1 MLTTLFWKKVWT
13 WIKHY
18 WYWPVILVLLAF
30 SIFSGTRS
38 RDKLFNLLDK
48 QKENYEKEIKIIK
61 EASEEASKEKTSIIE
76 EYVEEIKKI
85 EKDHDI
91 KVVDLKEE
99 KQKELQSTIES
110 NKDRPEKLAKEVA
123 KILSAVYH
131 ENNR

>member
-99 KQKELQSTIES
+99 KQKELQYTIES

-123 KILSAVYH
+123 KILSAAYH

>member
-123 KILSAVYH
+123 KILSAAYH